1 MVQLEDI
8 QLFNS
13 SKIARSP
20 ELHFAIANWNM
31 GSIFPFLCFLF
42 LPLGIVGCVGQLIDG
57 VLVGKSALRL
67 LGVEHLVG
75 ELVGQL
81 VDSVGVRILL

>member
-1 MVQLEDI
+1 
-8 QLFNS
+8 
-13 SKIARSP
+13 
-20 ELHFAIANWNM
+20 M
-31 GSIFPFLCFLF
+31 GSIFSFLCFLI
-42 LPLGIVGCVGQLIDG
+42 LPLRIVGCVGQLIDG
-57 VLVGKSALRL
+57 VLRRHPALRL